1 MEKQKINLIGYHV
14 WKLFFVIF
22 LIMWI
27 VAESEVKE
35 TLLPYLLVTQLFAI
49 ETMLLSHINLVHKR
63 E

>member
-35 TLLPYLLVTQLFAI
+35 TLFPYLLVTQLFAI

>member
-1 MEKQKINLIGYHV
+1 VEKQKINLIGYHV